1 MPNCAQIKKAEIQKR
16 KNKNKN
22 KQNYLDYIIDK

>member
-16 KNKNKN
+16 KKKKN